1 MPSDRNEVFGKAK
14 VIRTFRSELYAEI
27 TDSLLCA
34 LARTPEHLKLL
45 RELGFRSFMCVPM
58 VVRGTVAGT
67 IGFLRVQKDKPYS
80 LFDLALA
87 EEYTERAATAV
98 DNAMLF
104 AKEQDANRLKDE
116 FLAIVSHELRT
127 PLTPILGAMY
137 HLRSIRPDDPETQ
150 AMASIVERNAKTQS
164 RLIDD
169 LLDVSRVATG
179 KFELNRRIADLSEI
193 LEAAVAIV
201 RPSAEAR
208 RVSIHLSNFAAPA
221 NLDCDPE
228 RIQQAL
234 VHLLSNAI
242 KFSNG
247 GKQIQVRTER
257 RSSVLRITIM
267 DEGQGIAPDFLTH
280 VFEPFRQGDHF
291 MTRSHAGLGLGLSI
305 VYHIVQHHGG
315 SIRVES
321 PGEGK
326 GSTFIMELPYSQT
339 FDK

>member
-1 MPSDRNEVFGKAK
+1 M
-14 VIRTFRSELYAEI
+14 
-27 TDSLLCA
+27 
-34 LARTPEHLKLL
+34 L
-45 RELGFRSFMCVPM
+45 RELRFRSFMCVPM
-58 VVRGTVAGT
+58 VVRGTVAGA
-67 IGFLRVQKDKPYS
+67 IGFMRVQKDKPYS

-87 EEYTERAATAV
+87 EEYTDRAAMAL

-137 HLRSIRPDDPETQ
+137 HLRSIRPADPETQ
-150 AMASIVERNAKTQS
+150 AMASIVERNARTQS

-179 KFELNRRIADLSEI
+179 KFELNRRTADLSEI
-193 LEAAVAIV
+193 LQAAVDIV
-201 RPSAEAR
+201 HPSAEAR
-208 RVSIHLSNFAAPA
+208 RISIHLSNFGAPA
-221 NLDCDPE
+221 HLDCDPE
-228 RIQQAL
+228 RIQQAV
-234 VHLLSNAI
+234 VHLLSNPI

-247 GKQIQVRTER
+247 GKQIQIHTER
-257 RSSVLRITIM
+257 RASALRIVIM
-267 DEGQGIAPDFLTH
+267 DEGQGIAPDFLPH
-280 VFEPFRQGDHF
+280 VFEPFRQADRF
-291 MTRSHAGLGLGLSI
+291 ITRSHAGLGLGLSI

-315 SIRVES
+315 TIRVES

-326 GSTFIMELPYSQT
+326 GSTFMMELPYRET